1 MVFKETATSRA
12 DGKPPPGRQKSGLEA
27 SPKLRIRFPSTIVG
41 PIRSA
46 RKRRSH
52 RSARLRIGRGPRL
65 RGGRRSN
72 RCNES
77 YSSSPSCIPVQYP
90 REDAISRPIYEARQP
105 LLWSMRNCSKKAP
118 RDTSRRYPHLR
129 QFQGVGQKSQE
140 VDGETWYF
148 THCHLVG
155 FRVSGNP
162 IIINLAAHLVLA
174 GTGDEIRYERI
185 LHF

>member
-1 MVFKETATSRA
+1 VQEASLYAAHPIPFDDSRSN
-12 DGKPPPGRQKSGLEA
+12 PTRQKA
-27 SPKLRIRFPSTIVG
+27 T
-41 PIRSA
+41 
-46 RKRRSH
+46 SH
-52 RSARLRIGRGPRL
+52 RSARCGWAGPRL
-65 RGGRRSN
+65 RRGRRSA
-72 RCNES
+72 RCQRATRRRHPAFLCS
-77 YSSSPSCIPVQYP
+77 IQGG
-90 REDAISRPIYEARQP
+90 RDLQPIYEARRP
-105 LLWSMRNCSKKAP
+105 LLWPMRNCRKKAP
-118 RDTSRRYPHLR
+118 GDTSRRYPHLR